1 MVNGGGALFVDY
13 EALDKYGAGGVREG
27 EKRQRA

>member
-13 EALDKYGAGGVREG
+13 ALDKYGVGGVRER